1 VLISTLGKLFKREK
15 YTKMEQ
21 ESKICAHRVKPE
33 DEEEREWRRNRRSV
47 HIEQRDGEDK
57 KHAYT

>member
-1 VLISTLGKLFKREK
+1 VLICTLSTLFKREK

-33 DEEEREWRRNRRSV
+33 VEEERERSRNKPSV
-47 HIEQRDGEDK
+47 HIEQSWKLNIRK
-57 KHAYT
+57 WRR